1 MLPEIKFTVE
11 RDPKVL
17 KAREWTK
24 MLKLVWFRVGMFWHK
39 FILPKHFTKR
49 GAAEYKYPKRQGEVY
64 TGERGGW
71 SRTYHS
77 KKLKSKHH
85 GHPLTFTGELKKAA
99 LGLVDIR
106 ATGNGANIYLRGL
119 PPHVNM
125 RVSENSPN
133 MRAELT
139 ALSNKDID
147 TLVRFGDK
155 QIDRELK
162 RIAGGTSSLSLT

>member
-39 FILPKHFTKR
+39 FILPKHFTQQ
-49 GAAEYKYPKRQGEVY
+49 GANEYKYQPRQGQKWQ
-64 TGERGGW
+64 GEKGW
-71 SRTYHS
+71 TRTYHAV
-77 KKLKSKHH
+77 KIKHKHH

-99 LGLVDIR
+99 MGLVDVR

-133 MRAELT
+133 MAVELT